1 MKNQGGSQKEIEQYT
16 KLHSP
21 QHTREISANR
31 SGFIQYMDT
40 YTIGLAT
47 VTLGCG
53 RTKITDS
60 IDPTAGMEFL
70 KKTGEK
76 VQKLKDSASSYY
88 YEALRLKLDTEKRE
102 MNPGFKIAEEVVLN
116 YLRLN
121 AINHIYKQGVEIT
134 KKDFSKSFWNTA
146 NKLFYNKNHQSLIKI
161 GFEEEL

>member
-1 MKNQGGSQKEIEQYT
+1 MSKTRDEAISLQKSIIQSGKGYEKFLDLVKNQGGSKKDIEQYT

-53 RTKITDS
+53 RVKITDS

-76 VQKLKDSASSYY
+76 VQKGEPLIRCFNSDKPK
-88 YEALRLKLDTEKRE
+88 LQNTVNRLESVFQIGEKQIFH
-102 MNPGFKIAEEVVLN
+102 PL
-116 YLRLN
+116 
-121 AINHIYKQGVEIT
+121 IY
-134 KKDFSKSFWNTA
+134 
-146 NKLFYNKNHQSLIKI
+146 
-161 GFEEEL
+161 